1 MNTEDF
7 YHTIIPL
14 RDDLLRYAVSLTA
27 SSDDADDLA
36 QETLLRLWDMRERLD
51 AGDNLRAMA
60 VTMLRNRFY
69 DQQRHASHSRR
80 LSAADDIGREDL
92 RVEARDQIGLVS
104 DIIDHLPPLQQ
115 RLFRMKEIEG
125 YTADEIMRITG
136 CSAANLRKNLSR
148 ARIAIRTQF
157 IHITRQGGNNI

>member
-1 MNTEDF
+1 MTTEDF

-27 SSDDADDLA
+27 SSDD
-36 QETLLRLWDMRERLD
+36 
-51 AGDNLRAMA
+51 
-60 VTMLRNRFY
+60 
-69 DQQRHASHSRR
+69 
-80 LSAADDIGREDL
+80 ADDIGREDL

-125 YTADEIMRITG
+125 YTADEIMHITG

-157 IHITRQGGNNI
+157 IHITRQGGNSI

>member
-1 MNTEDF
+1 MTTEDF

-69 DQQRHASHSRR
+69 
-80 LSAADDIGREDL
+80 
-92 RVEARDQIGLVS
+92 DQIGLVS

-157 IHITRQGGNNI
+157 IHITRQGGNSIWTIIKT

>member
-1 MNTEDF
+1 MTTEDF

-69 DQQRHASHSRR
+69 DQQRHASHSP
-80 LSAADDIGREDL
+80 G
-92 RVEARDQIGLVS
+92 
-104 DIIDHLPPLQQ
+104 
-115 RLFRMKEIEG
+115 K
-125 YTADEIMRITG
+125 
-136 CSAANLRKNLSR
+136 
-148 ARIAIRTQF
+148 
-157 IHITRQGGNNI
+157 

>member
-1 MNTEDF
+1 MTTEDF

-80 LSAADDIGREDL
+80 LSAAD
-92 RVEARDQIGLVS
+92 
-104 DIIDHLPPLQQ
+104 
-115 RLFRMKEIEG
+115 
-125 YTADEIMRITG
+125 EIMRITG

-157 IHITRQGGNNI
+157 IHITRQGGNSI

>member
-1 MNTEDF
+1 
-7 YHTIIPL
+7 
-14 RDDLLRYAVSLTA
+14 
-27 SSDDADDLA
+27 
-36 QETLLRLWDMRERLD
+36 MRERLD

-80 LSAADDIGREDL
+80 LSTADDMGHEDL

-157 IHITRQGGNNI
+157 IHITRQGGNSI

>member
-1 MNTEDF
+1 MTTEDF

-104 DIIDHLPPLQQ
+104 DIIDHLPPLQ
-115 RLFRMKEIEG
+115 
-125 YTADEIMRITG
+125 
-136 CSAANLRKNLSR
+136 
-148 ARIAIRTQF
+148 
-157 IHITRQGGNNI
+157 

>member
-1 MNTEDF
+1 MTTEDF

-14 RDDLLRYAVSLTA
+14 RD
-27 SSDDADDLA
+27 
-36 QETLLRLWDMRERLD
+36 
-51 AGDNLRAMA
+51 
-60 VTMLRNRFY
+60 

>member
-1 MNTEDF
+1 MTTEDF

-69 DQQRHASHSRR
+69 
-80 LSAADDIGREDL
+80 
-92 RVEARDQIGLVS
+92 DQIGLVS

-157 IHITRQGGNNI
+157 IHITRQGGNSI

>member
-1 MNTEDF
+1 MTTEDF

-80 LSAADDIGREDL
+80 LSAADDIGHEDL

-115 RLFRMKEIEG
+115 RL
-125 YTADEIMRITG
+125 EIMRITG

>member
-1 MNTEDF
+1 MTTEDF

-80 LSAADDIGREDL
+80 LSAADDMGREDL
-92 RVEARDQIGLVS
+92 RVEARDQIALVS

-125 YTADEIMRITG
+125 YEAEEIMQITG
-136 CSAANLRKNLSR
+136 CSADNLRKNLSR
-148 ARIAIRTQF
+148 ARLKIRDTYMKIMKGQ
-157 IHITRQGGNNI
+157 R

>member
-1 MNTEDF
+1 MTTEDF

-69 DQQRHASHSRR
+69 DQ
-80 LSAADDIGREDL
+80 
-92 RVEARDQIGLVS
+92 IGLVS

-115 RLFRMKEIEG
+115 RFFRMKEIEG

>member
-1 MNTEDF
+1 MTTEDF

-60 VTMLRNRFY
+60 VTMLRNRFC
-69 DQQRHASHSRR
+69 
-80 LSAADDIGREDL
+80 
-92 RVEARDQIGLVS
+92 DQIGLVS

-157 IHITRQGGNNI
+157 IHITRQGGNSI

>member
-1 MNTEDF
+1 MTTEDF

-69 DQQRHASHSRR
+69 D
-80 LSAADDIGREDL
+80 SATPATADG
-92 RVEARDQIGLVS
+92 S
-104 DIIDHLPPLQQ
+104 LPP
-115 RLFRMKEIEG
+115 
-125 YTADEIMRITG
+125 TT
-136 CSAANLRKNLSR
+136 
-148 ARIAIRTQF
+148 
-157 IHITRQGGNNI
+157 

>member
-1 MNTEDF
+1 MTTEDF

-14 RDDLLRYAVSLTA
+14 RD
-27 SSDDADDLA
+27 
-36 QETLLRLWDMRERLD
+36 
-51 AGDNLRAMA
+51 
-60 VTMLRNRFY
+60 

-80 LSAADDIGREDL
+80 LSAADDIGHEDL

-125 YTADEIMRITG
+125 
-136 CSAANLRKNLSR
+136 
-148 ARIAIRTQF
+148 
-157 IHITRQGGNNI
+157 

>member
-1 MNTEDF
+1 MTTEDF

-27 SSDDADDLA
+27 SSDD
-36 QETLLRLWDMRERLD
+36 
-51 AGDNLRAMA
+51 
-60 VTMLRNRFY
+60 
-69 DQQRHASHSRR
+69 
-80 LSAADDIGREDL
+80 IGREDL
-92 RVEARDQIGLVS
+92 RVEARDQIGMVS

-157 IHITRQGGNNI
+157 IHITRQGGNSI